1 MWWLICL
8 IICIGCGV
16 ICYCSGW
23 GDLEDFLFGSIF
35 VSIPVNFLV
44 LLLSLMLS
52 FSSAPSYESSPQPI
66 AALAD
71 SNLIQDCSFF
81 LGCGT
86 IDEEL
91 TYTFVKGTPEEGL
104 SVEQVPAKHCVIK
117 YTDKAPYY
125 TKGRNKLNAFGRF
138 MWGVDSIG
146 TEEYTFYVPKGT
158 VTTEFNVDLQ

>member
-8 IICIGCGV
+8 IVCIVCGV
-16 ICYCSGW
+16 IVYNTGW
-23 GDLEDFLFGSIF
+23 GDLTEFFGGFLVG
-35 VSIPVNFLV
+35 IPLNFLV
-44 LLLSLMLS
+44 LLLCLLLS

-104 SVEQVPAKHCVIK
+104 SV
-117 YTDKAPYY
+117 
-125 TKGRNKLNAFGRF
+125 
-138 MWGVDSIG
+138 
-146 TEEYTFYVPKGT
+146 
-158 VTTEFNVDLQ
+158 